1 MDDLNKEFIKENK
14 NVDNEE
20 KEIAKACKIV
30 AEANEEGGI
39 DTLEIKGN
47 ALALLSMICT
57 ILVNME
63 KYGNDSAEDMAMII
77 LTALK
82 NGGGKKWM
90 TSEEIIKEYI
100 DSIYIIDT
108 QGFVKFKELIEEQKN
123 NLSVS
128 QLTIASSII
137 AVFDLIEKKGKN

>member
-1 MDDLNKEFIKENK
+1 
-14 NVDNEE
+14 
-20 KEIAKACKIV
+20 
-30 AEANEEGGI
+30 
-39 DTLEIKGN
+39 
-47 ALALLSMICT
+47 
-57 ILVNME
+57 
-63 KYGNDSAEDMAMII
+63 
-77 LTALK
+77 
-82 NGGGKKWM
+82 M